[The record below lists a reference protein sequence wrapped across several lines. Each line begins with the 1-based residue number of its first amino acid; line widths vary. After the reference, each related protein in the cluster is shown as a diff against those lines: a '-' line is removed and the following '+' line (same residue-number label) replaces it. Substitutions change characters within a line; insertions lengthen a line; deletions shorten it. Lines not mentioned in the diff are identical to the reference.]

1 MLKFL
6 NKRNRSRNALLI
18 IFVAALCVG
27 LIGFFAP
34 GMNPLRG
41 TSSANDEDIVASVLN
56 RKITVKELR
65 NTLNAFGQQMAQ
77 GQGANR
83 QFDLPT
89 IYGLYGQQALDGL
102 IRKNLVQYEAAQNHI
117 TATDNE
123 VQDRIKQMFNPWP
136 GPEQYRAR
144 LQQAGTTPVEFEDN
158 VRSAIIEEKLR
169 SFISAAVQV
178 SSQEIEDDY
187 RKTNTSYKLRWME
200 VTPDKFRAQVVVN
213 DADLRTYFEQHKA
226 DFKVTQ
232 EERKAKY
239 IFIDQKKAGEAV
251 QVSDDELKQGFNP
264 ESNIQ
269 QVRVS
274 QIVVNVPTKAPAAK
288 PDAKKDAATPPA
300 SPAQPTPTAPNPEDS
315 AIAKKVETIYNR
327 AKGAEGKPPED
338 FGKLAAEFSEDAK
351 SKLIG
356 GDIGYVRKQDK
367 RETDDPINRVF
378 TMAKDEVSAPVRKGN
393 KFYILK
399 VTDKKL
405 PTFEESRADL
415 LKSVREQKAYS
426 KAVEI
431 AKETEQ
437 KFKETKNAD
446 SVAAEINTKYGAQIA
461 SVKETPFFTTGE
473 DIPELGAASA
483 LDSALFT
490 LQAQGEVTEWV
501 NVDKG
506 FAVAQLAEKRDP
518 HDPTFEEAKTKIE
531 ARYRTDKAKDIAA
544 EQARKIAQ
552 AANPDAMK
560 AAADAAGIKV
570 DERAGLT
577 ASDSIGVLVGE
588 GNREP
593 IYKLKAGEVLRDPIK
608 APDSDTYIVAAV
620 VERKDADMGEAFTK
634 AKRGIEDKL
643 LQEKRDNLFTAHLSS
658 SQKQLKDQGKITIY
672 QDVIDTLVAAA
683 PANAPQ
689 GGAPGGG
696 NNPMNGGR
704 SRTAP
709 RRTAQGVVPGQPTQ
723 PQQ

>member
-6 NKRNRSRNALLI
+6 SRRNRSRNALLI
-18 IFVAALCVG
+18 IFVAALIVG
-27 LIGFFAP
+27 LVGFFAP
-34 GMNPLRG
+34 GMNPLQG
-41 TSSANDEDIVASVLN
+41 DASSANDDDVVAKVLN
-56 RKITVKELR
+56 REITVKDLR
-65 NTLNAFGQQMAQ
+65 STLNAFGQQMAQ

-89 IYGLYGQQALDGL
+89 IYNLYGQQALDGL
-102 IRKNLVQYEAAQNHI
+102 IRRQLVQYEAEQNHI
-117 TATDNE
+117 TATDSE
-123 VQDRIKQMFNPWP
+123 IQERIRQMFSPWP

-158 VRSAIIEEKLR
+158 VRSSIVEEKLR

-178 SSQEIEDDY
+178 SPQEIEDDY
-187 RKTNTSYKLRWME
+187 RKTNTSYKLRWLE
-200 VTPDKFRAQVVVN
+200 VTPDKFRSQVTVN
-213 DADLRTYFEQHKA
+213 DADLRAYFEQNKA
-226 DFKVTQ
+226 NFRVNN

-251 QVSDDELKQGFNP
+251 QVSDDELKKEFNP

-274 QIVVNVPTKAPAAK
+274 QIVVNVPVKAAAAK
-288 PDAKKDAATPPA
+288 TGDAKKDAAAPPA
-300 SPAQPTPTAPNPEDS
+300 PSTPNPEDE
-315 AIAKKVETIYNR
+315 AIAKKVENIYNR
-327 AKGAEGKPPED
+327 AKGVEGKPPEE
-338 FGKLAAEFSEDAK
+338 FSKLAAEYSEDAK
-351 SKLIG
+351 SKATG
-356 GDIGYVRKQDK
+356 GDIGYVKKQDK
-367 RETDDPINRVF
+367 RETDDPLNRVF
-378 TMAKDEVSAPVRKGN
+378 TMSKDEVSAPVRKGN

-415 LKSVREQKAYS
+415 LKTVRDQKGYS
-426 KAVEI
+426 KAVEV
-431 AKETEQ
+431 AKEVEQ
-437 KFKETKNAD
+437 KFKEAKNAD
-446 SVAAEINTKYGAQIA
+446 SVAAEINSKYGAQVAAI
-461 SVKETPFFTTGE
+461 KETPFFTQGE
-473 DIPELGAASA
+473 DLPELGAASA
-483 LDSALFT
+483 LDSALFA
-490 LQAQGEVTEWV
+490 LKSQGEVTEWV

-518 HDPTFEEAKTKIE
+518 HDPSFEEAKTKIE
-531 ARYRTDKAKDIAA
+531 NRYRNDKAKDIAA

-570 DERAGLT
+570 DERAGIT

-588 GNREP
+588 GSREP
-593 IYKLKAGEVLRDPIK
+593 VYKLKAGEVLRNPIK
-608 APDSDTYIVAAV
+608 APDSDTYVVVSV

-643 LQEKRDNLFTAHLSS
+643 LQERRDNLFTAHLET

-672 QDVIDTLVAAA
+672 DKVIDTLVAASPTTGA
-683 PANAPQ
+683 P
-689 GGAPGGG
+689 GAPGGG
-696 NNPMNGGR
+696 QNPMGMPPP
-704 SRTAP
+704 SRTGP
-709 RRTAQGVVPGQPTQ
+709 RRTPQGAVPLQQ